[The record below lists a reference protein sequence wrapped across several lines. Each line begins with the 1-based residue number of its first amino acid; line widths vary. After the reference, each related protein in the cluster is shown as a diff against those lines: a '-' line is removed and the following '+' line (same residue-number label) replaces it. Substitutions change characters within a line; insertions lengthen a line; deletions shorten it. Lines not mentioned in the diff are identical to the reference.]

1 MTTASNSRPT
11 SRSGS
16 YHSSSQPPSRAGS
29 DMSTGSL
36 EGYKLGPRK
45 KSGLNGSTI
54 GRPTTSSFN
63 RASSFTKQSSP
74 SPIGPRWNI

>member
-1 MTTASNSRPT
+1 
-11 SRSGS
+11 
-16 YHSSSQPPSRAGS
+16 
-29 DMSTGSL
+29 MSTGSL

-45 KSGLNGSTI
+45 KSGLNGSAI

-74 SPIGPRWNI
+74 IVSPFKMKTQEKTTVLTLFF